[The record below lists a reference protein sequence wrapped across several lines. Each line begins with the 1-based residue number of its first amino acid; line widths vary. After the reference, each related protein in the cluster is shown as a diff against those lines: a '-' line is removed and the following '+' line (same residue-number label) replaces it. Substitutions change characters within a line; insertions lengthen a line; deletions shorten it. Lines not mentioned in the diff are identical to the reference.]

1 MGKFIFTYEKILRIK
16 IELENEVKNKLAVE
30 IQKKV
35 KLNTKLIK
43 IIESQKEYLIF
54 INDRISGGIKA
65 SDLKRFNAEKMYFRR
80 EIIELQKNIKKQEMK
95 IIERRQELSKALQET
110 KKFEK
115 IKEKQ
120 FEKYVEEMYASERKA
135 VEEIVN
141 YKNYKLSGD
150 KNGR

>member
-1 MGKFIFTYEKILRIK
+1 
-16 IELENEVKNKLAVE
+16 
-30 IQKKV
+30 
-35 KLNTKLIK
+35 
-43 IIESQKEYLIF
+43 
-54 INDRISGGIKA
+54 
-65 SDLKRFNAEKMYFRR
+65 MYFRR